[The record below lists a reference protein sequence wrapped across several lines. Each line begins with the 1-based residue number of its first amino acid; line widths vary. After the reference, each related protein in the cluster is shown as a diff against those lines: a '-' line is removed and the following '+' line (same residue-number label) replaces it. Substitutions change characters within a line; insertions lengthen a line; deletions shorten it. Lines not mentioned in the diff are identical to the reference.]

1 MCFSEQFLA
10 DVIFTGVQMK
20 LFWGRRKRNLAK
32 WGRGGGAEVDRERGG
47 EGGTSSCILTEFCRF
62 ELPRPGLTPDNQ
74 EVI

>member
-32 WGRGGGAEVDRERGG
+32 WGRGGGLKLTGRE
-47 EGGTSSCILTEFCRF
+47 EGKAAPVAVSSLSFV
-62 ELPRPGLTPDNQ
+62 GLSFRDLG
-74 EVI
+74 